1 MDPSQVAFSGYSA
14 WSDTLVRPGM
24 LDRWLYR
31 SRQFFA
37 ALGVGARLDRE
48 DVREARRVLGPDL
61 YKLFAAMPD
70 PYKRHGLR
78 VYRKVREAGG
88 SGESLLQA
96 ALLHDSGKYDPVS
109 GRYVTVP
116 HRVAVVLL
124 GAVPPGR
131 PALGWLSRHRET
143 RGLSGYMLY
152 PFYLSKH
159 HSRLGARL
167 AAQHGASPELA
178 RLIAGHQRPNAT
190 DEALRRLQ
198 AADDRS

>member
-1 MDPSQVAFSGYSA
+1 V
-14 WSDTLVRPGM
+14 PGK
-24 LDRWLYR
+24 WLYR

-37 ALGVGARLDRE
+37 ALGVGARVGRE
-48 DVREARRVLGPDL
+48 DAREARRVLGPDL
-61 YKLFAAMPD
+61 YRLFAAMPG
-70 PYKRHGLR
+70 PYKRHGLH

-124 GAVPPGR
+124 GAVPLGR
-131 PALGWLSRHRET
+131 RALAWLSRHREAG
-143 RGLSGYMLY
+143 GLAGYLLY

-159 HSRLGARL
+159 HPHLGARL
-167 AAQHGASPELA
+167 ATKHGASPELA
-178 RLIAGHQRPNAT
+178 RLIADHQRPNAT
-190 DEALRRLQ
+190 DETLRRLQ
-198 AADDRS
+198 AADENS